1 MQLAFY
7 GAARTVTGSKH
18 LLSLT
23 NGINI
28 LLDCGMFQG
37 LGAASNELNN
47 QFGFDPEMVHFLVLS
62 HAHIDHSGLIPKLVK
77 DGFKGKIFA
86 TAPTRDLAG
95 ILLEDSANIQ
105 NNGHGKKEEID
116 SEAFY
121 SLDDV
126 AATMHLFEAIEYN
139 QPTTIAEG
147 VTICFT
153 EAGHLLGSAAV
164 HFTIVEDGI
173 SKQLAFGGDTGR
185 FRDAILCPPACFP
198 QADYIILESTYG
210 NKLHEA
216 TFSTTDTLMKI
227 IMKTCIMKKGQ
238 LVIPAFSLGRTQELL
253 YFLNQLSLE
262 KRLPEIPVYVDSPLS
277 YAATQI
283 FKSYKGYF
291 NERIQKIMQVDD
303 DPFDFPGLQF
313 TVSVDESIQAKNYTD
328 PCIIIASSGMADAGR
343 VRHHIA
349 ATVDNPANTILLVGY
364 CSPSSLGGKLM
375 NGAKSVSISGDEY
388 PVNADIEVLQSM
400 SAHGDCDDLCR
411 FVSCQNPEQ
420 VKQIFLVH
428 GEYEMQV
435 GLRDRLMRKG
445 FNNITI
451 PALNEEITGL

>member
-1 MQLAFY
+1 
-7 GAARTVTGSKH
+7 
-18 LLSLT
+18 
-23 NGINI
+23 
-28 LLDCGMFQG
+28 
-37 LGAASNELNN
+37 
-47 QFGFDPEMVHFLVLS
+47 
-62 HAHIDHSGLIPKLVK
+62 
-77 DGFKGKIFA
+77 
-86 TAPTRDLAG
+86 
-95 ILLEDSANIQ
+95 
-105 NNGHGKKEEID
+105 
-116 SEAFY
+116 
-121 SLDDV
+121 
-126 AATMHLFEAIEYN
+126 
-139 QPTTIAEG
+139 
-147 VTICFT
+147 
-153 EAGHLLGSAAV
+153 
-164 HFTIVEDGI
+164 
-173 SKQLAFGGDTGR
+173 
-185 FRDAILCPPACFP
+185 
-198 QADYIILESTYG
+198 
-210 NKLHEA
+210 
-216 TFSTTDTLMKI
+216 MKI
-227 IMKTCIMKKGQ
+227 IMKTCIIKKGQ

-277 YAATQI
+277 FAATQI

-313 TVSVDESIQAKNYTD
+313 TMSVDESIQAKNYSD

-375 NGAKSVSISGDEY
+375 NGAKSVSISGEDY
-388 PVNADIEVLQSM
+388 PVNADIVVLQSM

-451 PALNEEITGL
+451 PALNEAITGL